1 MNAGLRRHVLLLLV
15 FGQAAWQAAPLT
27 AAERIKSFRSDMVVA
42 DDGLLTVTETI
53 TVNAEGDKIKRG
65 IYRDIPVRYG
75 TGFLG
80 LKQTIPFEILAVEHN
95 GQPSPY
101 HTDDRGDFE
110 RVYIGRK
117 GQAIPAG
124 EHRYLIRYTTRQLR
138 YFPDHD
144 EVYWN
149 ATGHAWQFPIDR
161 AEATVTLPADV
172 PLDEIDP
179 EGYVGKL
186 GWKNQE
192 DLTAEVDLGR
202 RQVVYVT
209 TRKLKSREGL
219 TIVARFPK
227 GFIREPS
234 ASERLWLDPFFRW
247 GSLGLAVVVG
257 YFLTAWLLVGRDP
270 ATGVIY
276 PRYEPPEG
284 LSPAA
289 CRFVSRMGFDKECFS
304 AALLS
309 LATQGSIAIREKKG
323 DYTLEKTGVLAATAS
338 AGEQKVFQKLLGD
351 RNTLDVDRKHHK
363 RFSKAIDLLR
373 KALVKEF
380 EGVLFHPNRVWFFGG
395 VVVAMAALVLTVFMA
410 GGFAAGGKAG
420 FLVLWLTFWSVG
432 VVAIGHN
439 VISAWRTVLAGGT
452 PLKRITGIGGA
463 VFITVFAVPFFGA
476 EIFVLGWLAT
486 MTSLWLIPVLL
497 GIITTVAV
505 FYELIKAP
513 TGAGRAIMD
522 QIDGFRMYL
531 ATAEGD
537 RLDAFTRQAAG
548 PKGGS
553 PQPRTLE
560 LFERFLPYAVALG
573 VANQWAGQFQD
584 LIDAAS
590 VNPGT
595 GQQTGYHPAWY
606 HGNAWSAATIG
617 AAAAGLGTAMT
628 SAVAAA
634 ATSPSSPSGGGGGG
648 FSGGG
653 GGGGGGGGW

>member
-1 MNAGLRRHVLLLLV
+1 MNAGLRWHVLLLLV
-15 FGQAAWQAAPLT
+15 FGQAAWLLTPLT
-27 AAERIKSFRSDMVVA
+27 AAERIESFRSDVVVA

-75 TGFLG
+75 RGFLG
-80 LKQTIPFEILAVEHN
+80 LKQTIPFEVLAVEHN

-101 HTDDRGDFE
+101 HTDDREDFV
-110 RVYIGRK
+110 RIYIGKK
-117 GQAIPAG
+117 GRTIPAG

-149 ATGHAWQFPIDR
+149 ATGNAWRFPIDR

-172 PLDEIDP
+172 PLDQIDP

-186 GWKNQE
+186 GSKNQE
-192 DLTAEVDLGR
+192 DLTTDVDLGR
-202 RQVVYVT
+202 RQVVYVAT
-209 TRKLKSREGL
+209 KKLKSREGL

-304 AALLS
+304 TALLS
-309 LATQGSIAIREKKG
+309 LATQGAIAIREDDG
-323 DYTLEKTGVLAATAS
+323 DYTLEKTGEPAATAS
-338 AGEQKVFQKLLGD
+338 AGEQKVFAKLLGD
-351 RNTLDVDRKHHK
+351 RTRLDVDREHHQ
-363 RFSKAIDLLR
+363 RFSKAIDKLR
-373 KALVKEF
+373 KPLAQEF
-380 EGVLFHPNRVWFFGG
+380 EGVLFRPNKAWFFGG
-395 VVVAMAALVLTVFMA
+395 VVVAIAALLLTVFMA
-410 GGFAAGGKAG
+410 GGFAAGGKVG
-420 FLVLWLTFWSVG
+420 FLVLWLTVWSVG
-432 VVAIGHN
+432 VVALGHN
-439 VISAWRTVLAGGT
+439 VISAWRTVLAGAAG
-452 PLKRITGIGGA
+452 LNRLTGIGGA
-463 VFITVFAVPFFGA
+463 VFITLFAVPFFGA
-476 EIFVLGWLAT
+476 EIFVLGRLAT

-497 GIITTVAV
+497 GIIATVAV

-513 TGAGRAIMD
+513 TGAGRAVMD

-537 RLDAFTRQAAG
+537 RLNAFTRQAVG
-548 PKGGS
+548 PERRAA
-553 PQPRTLE
+553 PRTLE

-584 LIDAAS
+584 LIEAAS
-590 VNPGT
+590 SDPGT
-595 GQQTGYHPAWY
+595 GRQTGYHPAWY

-634 ATSPSSPSGGGGGG
+634 ATSPSSSSGGGGGG
-648 FSGGG
+648 SSGGG

>member
-1 MNAGLRRHVLLLLV
+1 MMNAGLPWHVLLLLV
-15 FGQAAWQAAPLT
+15 FGQAGWFGTPVT
-27 AAERIKSFRSDMVVA
+27 AAERIKSFQSDLVVEQ
-42 DDGLLTVTETI
+42 DGLLTITETI
-53 TVNAEGDKIKRG
+53 TVNAEGNQIKRG

-80 LKQTIPFEILAVEHN
+80 LRQTIPFTILAVEHN
-95 GQPSPY
+95 GKPSPY
-101 HTDDRGDFE
+101 HTEDRGDFK

-117 GQAIPAG
+117 GQEIPSG

-138 YFPDHD
+138 FFPDHD

-149 ATGHAWQFPIDR
+149 ATGHAWQFPIDQ
-161 AEATVTLPADV
+161 AKATITFPADV
-172 PLDEIDP
+172 PLDQIAP
-179 EGYVGKL
+179 EGYVGNL
-186 GWKNQE
+186 GSKNQQ
-192 DLTAEVDLGR
+192 DLTAEIDLQQR
-202 RQVVYVT
+202 KAVYAA
-209 TRKLKSREGL
+209 TRKLNSREGL

-247 GSLGLAVVVG
+247 GSLSLVVVVG
-257 YFLTAWLLVGRDP
+257 YFLTAWFLVGRDP

-276 PRYEPPEG
+276 PRFEPPDG

-289 CRFVSRMGFDKECFS
+289 CRFVSRMGYDKECFS
-304 AALLS
+304 TALLS
-309 LATQGSIAIREKKG
+309 LATQGAFTIREKKG
-323 DYTLEKTGVLAATAS
+323 DYVLEKTGVPAATAS
-338 AGEQKVFQKLLGD
+338 AGERKVFQKLLGD
-351 RNTLDVDRKHHK
+351 RTTLDVDRKHHE

-373 KALVKEF
+373 KALVQEF

-395 VVVAMAALVLTVFMA
+395 VAIAMAALLLTVFMG
-410 GGFAAGGKAG
+410 GGFALGGQAG

-432 VVAIGHN
+432 VVALGHN
-439 VISAWRTVLAGGT
+439 VISSWRTVLAGGT
-452 PLKRITGIGGA
+452 TLKQITGIGGA
-463 VFITVFAVPFFGA
+463 IFMTLFAVPFFGG
-476 EIFVLGWLAT
+476 EIIALGWLAT

-513 TGAGRAIMD
+513 TGAGRSVMD

-537 RLDAFTRQAAG
+537 RLDALTRQAAG
-548 PKGGS
+548 PGGG
-553 PQPRTLE
+553 QPRTLE
-560 LFERFLPYAVALG
+560 LFEQFLPYAVALG
-573 VANQWAGQFQD
+573 VANQWAGQFQN
-584 LIDAAS
+584 LIEAAS
-590 VNPGT
+590 IDPSA

-634 ATSPSSPSGGGGGG
+634 ATSPSSSSGGGGGG